1 MTHTF
6 RIIFLFVLL
15 YGQMRCSL
23 SADSRLFYRLILGLP
38 CDDIKMSLNHESR
51 ARVGA
56 EPTNAP
62 PPLVNVALACIDRIR
77 SSCRARAY
85 TQTPWH
91 FHYSRSNAASLATR
105 KHSNHFQYQ
114 YQPFSAQFVCFHFL
128 FTRIARKFRCTRSST
143 AEFNRCRR
151 RSPLQN
157 WSKLN
162 CSDSSVC
169 LLRRQIQNIEPIHSA
184 KL

>member
-1 MTHTF
+1 
-6 RIIFLFVLL
+6 
-15 YGQMRCSL
+15 MRCSL

-114 YQPFSAQFVCFHFL
+114 YQPFSAQFVCFHFQL
-128 FTRIARKFRCTRSST
+128 RCYSRVSPENSAAHVHQLPNSTDAAVARH
-143 AEFNRCRR
+143 
-151 RSPLQN
+151 
-157 WSKLN
+157 SKIDPN
-162 CSDSSVC
+162 
-169 LLRRQIQNIEPIHSA
+169 
-184 KL
+184 